1 MLKLNHKK
9 LIVWQKSIELV
20 KYVYIITKSF
30 PRHEQYG
37 LISQLRRC
45 AVSIAA
51 NIAEGASRK
60 SRTESS
66 RYIEIARSSL
76 VELDT
81 HIEISIK
88 IEYLKKQDIKEIENL
103 TNEVFAMLTA
113 MK

>member
-20 KYVYIITKSF
+20 KKIYIITKSF
-30 PRHEQYG
+30 PKNEQYG

-45 AVSIAA
+45 AVSVAA

-60 SRTESS
+60 SRAESS
-66 RYIEIARSSL
+66 RYLEIARSSL

-81 HIEISIK
+81 HIEISI
-88 IEYLKKQDIKEIENL
+88 IIGYLKQQDIKEIEFL